1 MNDCGMEEMAGC
13 GIDRGRGESEA
24 PIIDWGME
32 ADQFIEAL
40 TFGGMKVVGQW
51 FRALVHSCGDNCLSA
66 ADRLQTLAA
75 HLIAQGHTE
84 FGASAAGLSYIIRT
98 GLQYGKAHGIM
109 VPFVKA
115 KGNMLSYYE
124 EDVAELGRFLSSNPA
139 AVAALAYWSQQVE
152 NNTKAR
158 QAQEPPAVVQHTSHE
173 RTEEN
178 AETSLPDPAELSAV
192 YPTIKSAGTTGDDL
206 MFQCEDHEAQA
217 AEWQFWIALA
227 SAEVFV
233 KDMWQNTKYVKNGQ
247 LEVNAQPGKKSPGQ
261 VVVKS
266 KYGTVTW
273 VPKTKRLYIN
283 KGGAAFKERLGKAF
297 PVHSPA
303 PKNDAKRS
311 RYSY

>member
-1 MNDCGMEEMAGC
+1 MDRLFYRTGSRRWFSLGVEGFPWRRSVLYHFGSSHSGLRHRLGKSVVLMNDCGMEEMAGC

-124 EDVAELGRFLSSNPA
+124 EGVAELGRFLSSNPA
-139 AVAALAYWSQQVE
+139 AVAALA
-152 NNTKAR
+152 
-158 QAQEPPAVVQHTSHE
+158 
-173 RTEEN
+173 
-178 AETSLPDPAELSAV
+178 
-192 YPTIKSAGTTGDDL
+192 
-206 MFQCEDHEAQA
+206 
-217 AEWQFWIALA
+217 
-227 SAEVFV
+227 
-233 KDMWQNTKYVKNGQ
+233 
-247 LEVNAQPGKKSPGQ
+247 
-261 VVVKS
+261 
-266 KYGTVTW
+266 
-273 VPKTKRLYIN
+273 
-283 KGGAAFKERLGKAF
+283 
-297 PVHSPA
+297 
-303 PKNDAKRS
+303 
-311 RYSY
+311 